1 MRISDWSSDV
11 CSSDLILV
19 ALPDAATPE
28 QIATAKSKIEGVKDL
43 IDKGEMDFTAAAIRY
58 SDAPDALQGGVLAWR
73 HQNEIPNLLTNVL
86 AAMKACD
93 ITAPVRGPTV
103 FQLIHLI
110 DKIGRASCWYRLCQS
125 FYFSLFDESL

>member
-58 SDAPDALQGGVLAWR
+58 SDAPDRKRVVLGKSVSVRVDLGGR
-73 HQNEIPNLLTNVL
+73 CII
-86 AAMKACD
+86 KK
-93 ITAPVRGPTV
+93 
-103 FQLIHLI
+103 
-110 DKIGRASCWYRLCQS
+110 KILKYYSIIFFLFHYC
-125 FYFSLFDESL
+125 FYYSLFIFFFFF